1 MPEGKIIATHEAK
14 RKTVKIEFEDNGIAW
29 VFLNRPE
36 KRNAMSPALN
46 DDMVEVL
53 EMLENDD
60 RAKVLVL
67 TGAGEAWTAGMDL
80 REFFRALDKE
90 TPAEQARQRRSSE
103 VWQFRMLRNYA
114 KPTIAMVNGWCF
126 GGAFTPLACCDL
138 AVAAD
143 EAVFGVSEINWGI
156 LPGGVVTKALQ
167 VLMTNRD
174 ARWYILTGETFTGKE
189 AARMGVVNRSYPK
202 ATLKE
207 ETRKLC
213 EIILKKGPATYYH
226 CKVAFNYVDGMDWDL
241 ANEWLRGRSM
251 ALRMMDKE
259 NIRDRALTSF
269 LDKKE
274 YRPGLGMFDRDSK

>member
-1 MPEGKIIATHEAK
+1 MSEGKIIATHEAK
-14 RKTVKIEFEDNGIAW
+14 RKTVKVEFEENGIAW
-29 VFLNRPE
+29 VFFNRPE

-46 DDMVEVL
+46 DDMVDVL
-53 EMLENDD
+53 DMLETDD
-60 RAKVLVL
+60 RCKVLVL

-90 TPAEQARQRRSSE
+90 TPAEQARQRKSSE
-103 VWQFRMLRNYA
+103 VWQFRQLRNYP

-143 EAVFGVSEINWGI
+143 EAIFGVSEINWGI

-167 VLMTNRD
+167 VMMTNRE
-174 ARWYILTGETFTGKE
+174 ARWYILTGETFNGKD
-189 AARMGVVNRSYPK
+189 AARMGVVNRSYPSVV
-202 ATLKE
+202 LKD

-213 EIILKKGPATYYH
+213 EIVLKKGPATYYQ
-226 CKVAFNYVDGMDWDL
+226 CKVAFNYVDSMDWDM
-241 ANEWLRGRSM
+241 ANEWLRARSM
-251 ALRMMDKE
+251 TLRMTDKE

-274 YRPGLGMFDRDSK
+274 YRPGLGMFDRDAK